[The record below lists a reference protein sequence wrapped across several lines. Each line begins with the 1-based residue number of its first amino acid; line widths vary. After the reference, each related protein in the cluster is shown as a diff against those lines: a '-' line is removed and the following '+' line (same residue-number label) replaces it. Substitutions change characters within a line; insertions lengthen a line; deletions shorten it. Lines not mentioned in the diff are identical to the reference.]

1 MEAEKYDE
9 VLLTVA
15 GQCGGIEPLLDVF
28 FSFLYRKTDFFV
40 VMQKGDTKMGFP
52 EGVAEKLVLR
62 SFRQFQQASSS
73 QTQLAKTRAGAAP
86 TSKPAPTPT
95 VSSPATAAATTAAP
109 PPSKPAAAA
118 ASAPAAAPA
127 AAPKEKEKDELSY
140 NGGATEQFSWEQ
152 TLSDVAI
159 QVPMPEGTRA
169 RDVVCTISKSHLLV
183 QLKGQEAVIDA
194 DFPCDARNGQ
204 EIWEKVRADECYWN
218 LQPGTGGRAPQV
230 AVYLEKERE
239 CWWKSALHG
248 AAEIDTTKVDSTRQ
262 VHDSL
267 SISVSTSTSTP
278 RLAHKLGPTRQQVYD
293 YDGETQGAIRKIM
306 FDQDQKRRNLPTSD
320 EMQNEDMLRKAW
332 DAEGSPFK
340 GTPFDPKMVNFNGGT
355 GAGAGAGAGPPGID

>member
-1 MEAEKYDE
+1 MSEAEKYDD
-9 VLLTVA
+9 VLMTVA
-15 GQCGGIEPLLDVF
+15 GQCGGIEPLLNVF

-40 VMQKGDTKMGFP
+40 VMQKGETKMGFP

-62 SFRQFQQASSS
+62 AFRQFQQGE
-73 QTQLAKTRAGAAP
+73 TKTKQLAKTRAEAAP
-86 TSKPAPTPT
+86 PSRPAPTPAVEDIT
-95 VSSPATAAATTAAP
+95 EAP
-109 PPSKPAAAA
+109 PASVP
-118 ASAPAAAPA
+118 ASAPVPAPAPAPA
-127 AAPKEKEKDELSY
+127 AAPKKKDELSY
-140 NGGATEQFSWEQ
+140 NGGTTERFSWEQ
-152 TLSDVAI
+152 TISDVAI

-169 RDVVCTISKSHLLV
+169 RDVECTISKSHLV
-183 QLKGQEAVIDA
+183 VKLKGQDAVIDA
-194 DFPCDARNGQ
+194 DYPCDARNGQ

-248 AAEIDTTKVDSTRQ
+248 AEEIDTTKVDSTR
-262 VHDSL
+262 
-267 SISVSTSTSTP
+267 
-278 RLAHKLGPTRQQVYD
+278 QVYD

-340 GTPFDPKMVNFNGGT
+340 GTPFDPKMVNFNGG
-355 GAGAGAGAGPPGID
+355 AGAPAPPGS

>member
-1 MEAEKYDE
+1 MGSEIEKYDE
-9 VLLTVA
+9 ILLTVA

-40 VMQKGDTKMGFP
+40 VMQKGETKMGFP

-62 SFRQFQQASSS
+62 SFRQFQQGETKTK
-73 QTQLAKTRAGAAP
+73 QIAKTRAEAAP
-86 TSKPAPTPT
+86 PSK
-95 VSSPATAAATTAAP
+95 AAP
-109 PPSKPAAAA
+109 PPKAAPTPAVSRPAVEDITDQAP
-118 ASAPAAAPA
+118 PAAAPA
-127 AAPKEKEKDELSY
+127 AAPAPAPAAASKKKDELSY
-140 NGGATEQFSWEQ
+140 NGGTTKDFSWEQ

-169 RDVVCTISKSHLLV
+169 RDVVCTISKSHLV
-183 QLKGQEAVIDA
+183 VKLKGQDAVIDA
-194 DFPCDARNGQ
+194 DYPCDARNGQ

-218 LQPGTGGRAPQV
+218 LQPGTAGRAPQV

-248 AAEIDTTKVDSTRQ
+248 AEEIDTTKVDSTR
-262 VHDSL
+262 
-267 SISVSTSTSTP
+267 
-278 RLAHKLGPTRQQVYD
+278 QVYD